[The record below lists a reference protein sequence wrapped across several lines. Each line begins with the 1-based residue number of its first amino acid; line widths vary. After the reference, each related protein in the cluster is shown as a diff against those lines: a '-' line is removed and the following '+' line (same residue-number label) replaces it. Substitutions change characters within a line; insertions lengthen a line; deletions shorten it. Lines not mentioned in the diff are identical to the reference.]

1 MQMVSV
7 CAETTKERDITQ
19 DLQCWDLVAGD
30 FIEYTKMMLFSS
42 AAYY

>member
-1 MQMVSV
+1 MVSV

-19 DLQCWDLVAGD
+19 DLQCRDLVAGRD